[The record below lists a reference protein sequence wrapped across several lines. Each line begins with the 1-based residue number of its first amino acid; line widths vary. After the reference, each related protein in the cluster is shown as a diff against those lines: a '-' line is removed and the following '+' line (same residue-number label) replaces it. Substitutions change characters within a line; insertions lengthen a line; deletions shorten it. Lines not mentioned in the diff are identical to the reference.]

1 MRKFTKYPSNV
12 TASEYG
18 KYPTIPDDRF
28 EFVVYDPYMY
38 DDIMDAIDNV
48 CESTMGS
55 LFSEKFYIEGPYPER
70 FDVIDI
76 LKDFGVDWEEI

>member
-1 MRKFTKYPSNV
+1 MRKFTKYPSNYV
-12 TASEYG
+12 KASFG
-18 KYPTIPDDRF
+18 SNSDRF

-55 LFSEKFYIEGPYPER
+55 LFSEKFYIEGPYSER
-70 FDVIDI
+70 FDVVDI
-76 LKDFGVDWEEI
+76 LNDFGVDWEEV